1 LTTCTGAHLRCS
13 LQTVVETVQWKR
25 QQNQEFKGLA
35 ETFLLF
41 VKVNFERL

>member
-1 LTTCTGAHLRCS
+1 
-13 LQTVVETVQWKR
+13 VETVQWKR

-41 VKVNFERL
+41 VKVNFERLESLIGYKAEKSIWG